1 MEARILFTHKRLI
14 VGKSLEMTLKKDGT
28 EFLWKSFL
36 PFLTVLG
43 NRTGSGLISMQIYP
57 GGLDTENFNEN
68 TRIHKWAGAEVD
80 AFLDVPEEL
89 DTHVIEEG
97 LYAVFLH
104 RGPASA
110 FPRTAAFIYGHWLP
124 RSGYRLDNREHF
136 ELLPPGYRPDD
147 PNATEEVWIPIK
159 KDK

>member
-1 MEARILFTHKRLI
+1 MLTPKRLI
-14 VGKSLEMTLKKDGT
+14 VGKSLKMTQKNDRT
-28 EFLWKSFL
+28 ETLWKSFL
-36 PFLTVLG
+36 PFLPALG
-43 NRTGSGLISMQIYP
+43 KRTGSGLVSMQIYP
-57 GGLDTENFNEN
+57 GVLNEGNFNEN
-68 TRIHKWAGAEVD
+68 ALIHKWAGAEVD

-89 DTHVIEEG
+89 ETHVIEKG
-97 LYAVFLH
+97 LYAVFIH

-147 PNATEEVWIPIK
+147 PDATEEVWIPVIM
-159 KDK
+159 DK